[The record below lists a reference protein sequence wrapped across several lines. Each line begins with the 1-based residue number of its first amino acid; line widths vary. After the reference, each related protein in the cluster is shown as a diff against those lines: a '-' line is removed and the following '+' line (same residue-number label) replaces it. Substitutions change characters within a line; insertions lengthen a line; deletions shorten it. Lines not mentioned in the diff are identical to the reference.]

1 MNINKKVTA
10 DYVIATVFFIVAA
23 YAYWEARSFGSNTD
37 LWPKILSAIIIILSL
52 LLLIREF
59 LPTALKDFMSKSGE
73 VIQVDEDLT
82 QSDDEDVEKDVGVNR
97 PLDDAVFTV
106 LSIIGY
112 IILSYLFGMLWA
124 SPIFVAVY
132 MLWFNIRLILVT
144 IMSVMSF
151 FLGYGFM
158 KLLFLPLDQGILFG
172 GI

>member
-1 MNINKKVTA
+1 MHVDEKITA
-10 DYVIATVFFIVAA
+10 DYVIAAVFFIVAA
-23 YAYWEARSFGSNTD
+23 YAYWEARSFSSNTD
-37 LWPKILSAIIIILSL
+37 LWPKILSAIIIVLSL
-52 LLLIREF
+52 LLLMRKF
-59 LPTALKDFMSKSGE
+59 LPSILKDLMSESGE
-73 VIQVDEDLT
+73 VIKIDEDLT
-82 QSDDEDVEKDVGVNR
+82 QSDNEDMQKHVGVNR

-124 SPIFVAVY
+124 SPAFVLVY

-144 IMSVMSF
+144 IMSIISF
-151 FLGYGFM
+151 LIGYGFM